1 MKHWINSNYRTIIVI
16 AFIIPIVV
24 VAVVSISHVTQWY
37 GIANP
42 LSWAIY
48 LSFGIEIAA
57 MSALAA
63 ISVNLSKHVY
73 LPFIIV
79 TFIQFIGNIFFS
91 YDYIKFTDHYFIA
104 WVELVSPIF
113 QFTGIEP
120 TDLVGHKRI
129 LALFAGGTLPVIS
142 LSFLHLLVRFTEE
155 QRLKELADEEKSNE
169 PKPIDDKPVDVVDV
183 QDLASEFSRA
193 RLTDEQLEQLSIYL
207 SKKPPIEKSAILAP
221 EVIESDKSVTESDKS
236 VTESDKSVT
245 ESDKSVTESD
255 KSDKSVTESDK
266 TFNLEDEKEEH
277 FIPTTFY
284 EDEGEDPIV
293 KEQSDI
299 EEAKKKL

>member
-1 MKHWINSNYRTIIVI
+1 MKHWINKNYRSIIVI
-16 AFIIPIVV
+16 AFIIPIAV

-113 QFTGIEP
+113 QLTGVEP
-120 TDLVGHKRI
+120 TDLIGHKRI
-129 LALFAGGTLPVIS
+129 LALFAGGTLPIIS

-155 QRLKELADEEKSNE
+155 QRLKEIADSEKPIE
-169 PKPIDDKPVDVVDV
+169 PKTDVVDV

-193 RLTDEQLEQLSIYL
+193 RLTDEQLEQLSDFL
-207 SKKPPIEKSAILAP
+207 SKKPPI
-221 EVIESDKSVTESDKS
+221 
-236 VTESDKSVT
+236 
-245 ESDKSVTESD
+245 D
-255 KSDKSVTESDK
+255 KSDVLIPVENDGVNEGPIEGAVEGAIVNDPVNDPVSEGVTQFVPE
-266 TFNLEDEKEEH
+266 
-277 FIPTTFY
+277 TFY
-284 EDEGEDPIV
+284 EDEGIDPIV
-293 KEQSDI
+293 QEQSEI

>member
-236 VTESDKSVT
+236 VTESDKSV
-245 ESDKSVTESD
+245 
-255 KSDKSVTESDK
+255 KSVTESDK

-299 EEAKKKL
+299 EEAKKKF

>member
-1 MKHWINSNYRTIIVI
+1 MKHWINKNYRSIIVI

-79 TFIQFIGNIFFS
+79 TFIQFIGNVFFS

-113 QFTGIEP
+113 QFTGVEP
-120 TDLVGHKRI
+120 TDLIGHKRI
-129 LALFAGGTLPVIS
+129 LALFAGGTLPIIS

-155 QRLKELADEEKSNE
+155 QRLKELAELEKPVE
-169 PKPIDDKPVDVVDV
+169 TKPIEETPAEVVDI

-193 RLTDEQLEQLSIYL
+193 RLTDEQLEQLSDYL
-207 SKKPPIEKSAILAP
+207 SKKPPI
-221 EVIESDKSVTESDKS
+221 
-236 VTESDKSVT
+236 
-245 ESDKSVTESD
+245 D
-255 KSDKSVTESDK
+255 KSDVLVPEVTEEVTNPDVVDADMEQGPIL
-266 TFNLEDEKEEH
+266 NLEDEKEEH
-277 FIPTTFY
+277 FMPTTFF

-293 KEQSDI
+293 KEQSEI